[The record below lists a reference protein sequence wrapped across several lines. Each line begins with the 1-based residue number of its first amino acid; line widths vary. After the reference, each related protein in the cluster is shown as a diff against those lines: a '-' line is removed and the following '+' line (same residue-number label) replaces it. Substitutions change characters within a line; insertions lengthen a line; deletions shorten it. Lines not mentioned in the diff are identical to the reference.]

1 MKHAIFIYVAKNKF
15 LSVNVKIN
23 NMISKLYLY
32 SFGVWLL
39 FIIPAI
45 LNGIA
50 RGLYAPYTG
59 ELLAHQISSVIFST
73 IIFAGTYVFLKYTG
87 VSGTSLQFI
96 YVGLMWL
103 FLTISFEFL
112 FGHFVIGHSW
122 EKLLHDYNIFEG
134 RIWLLV
140 LVVTATSPWLANRI
154 LP

>member
-1 MKHAIFIYVAKNKF
+1 
-15 LSVNVKIN
+15 
-23 NMISKLYLY
+23 MIPTLYLY
-32 SFGVWLL
+32 SFGVWVL

-59 ELLAHQISSVIFST
+59 ELLAHQISSVIFSAA
-73 IIFAGTYVFLKYTG
+73 IFIVTYVFLKYSS
-87 VSGTSLQFI
+87 VSGTSVQFI

-122 EKLLHDYNIFEG
+122 QRLLYDYNIFEG

-140 LVVTATSPWLANRI
+140 LIVTATSPWLANRI
-154 LP
+154 LS